1 MILRVKEKRKPHYVL
16 RDFKVFFR
24 SEKTRH
30 ITQLAYK
37 GAVSEGYTTVE
48 DIGGVIDR
56 LCSEHFYKSMTAYN
70 DYKLWQDVYKF
81 TDDEKPLYIKL
92 QFSVDGRKA
101 ILVQMKRDEGSD
113 E

>member
-16 RDFKVFFR
+16 RDFKVLFR
-24 SEKTRH
+24 SEKTRR
-30 ITQLAYK
+30 ITQLAHK
-37 GAVSEGYTTVE
+37 GAASIGYMTVE
-48 DIGGVIDR
+48 DIVRVVER

-70 DYKLWQDVYKF
+70 DYKLWQDVYKY
-81 TDDEKPLYIKL
+81 TDGEKHLYIKL